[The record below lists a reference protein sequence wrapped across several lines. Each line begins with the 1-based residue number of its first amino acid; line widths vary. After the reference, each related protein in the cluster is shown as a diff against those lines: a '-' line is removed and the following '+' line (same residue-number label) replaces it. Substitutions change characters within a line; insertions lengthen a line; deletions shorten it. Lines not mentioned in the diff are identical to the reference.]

1 MRLLTSLR
9 NTVMRIEIEKSAAR
23 GRVYAPPSKSMAH
36 RLLIA
41 AAMCEGESEI
51 VGISSCEDV
60 LATIDCLGTL
70 GAKIEYE
77 GDSVRIFGIDFLSA
91 KARENLACRESGST
105 LRFFIPLLWL
115 SGNEARLVGSE
126 KLLSRPQSVYEEI
139 AIERGLLFKQAGDS
153 ITVKGTLKSGEYR
166 VRGDVS
172 SQFITGLLF
181 ALSLLQNDSRIVIT
195 TALESRSYI
204 DLTISAMAEFG
215 VMAIWENESTLYIK
229 GAQKYKAG
237 RVSVEGDYSGSAF
250 TDAFNYIGGEVE
262 VLGLKTDSM
271 QGDRV
276 YKTLFSL
283 LDEGCPEINIEDCP
297 DLAPILFTLAA
308 MKNGAIFTGTRR
320 LKIKESDR
328 AEVMREELSKF
339 GADISVMENM
349 VRISPAKLHTP
360 GEILFGHNDHR
371 IVMSLA
377 VISSVYGGV
386 IDGCE
391 AVRKSYPDFFSDI
404 KKLGIKFKTYEA

>member
-1 MRLLTSLR
+1 MR
-9 NTVMRIEIEKSAAR
+9 VKIEKSTAR
-23 GRVYAPPSKSMAH
+23 GRIYAPPSKSMAH
-36 RLLIA
+36 RMLIA
-41 AAMCEGESEI
+41 AAMCEGESQI
-51 VGISSCEDV
+51 DGISSCEDV
-60 LATIDCLGTL
+60 LATIDCLRTL

-91 KARENLACRESGST
+91 RANRSLACRESGST

-139 AIERGLLFKQAGDS
+139 AAEKGVLFAKSSDS
-153 ITVKGTLKSGEYR
+153 ITVKGPLKSGEYR

-181 ALSLLQNDSRIVIT
+181 ALSLLWDDSRIIIT

-215 VMAIWENESTLYIK
+215 VRAIWENDSTIYIN
-229 GAQKYKAG
+229 GAQKYRAG

-262 VLGLKTDSM
+262 VLGLKTDSL
-271 QGDRV
+271 QGDTV
-276 YKTLFSL
+276 YKTLFPL
-283 LDEGCPEINIEDCP
+283 LESGCPEINIEDCP

-308 MKNGAIFTGTRR
+308 MKNGATFIGTRR
-320 LKIKESDR
+320 LRIKESDR
-328 AEVMREELSKF
+328 AAVMAEELSKF
-339 GADISVMENM
+339 GADISVMENL
-349 VRISPAKLHTP
+349 VRISPAKLHEP
-360 GEILFGHNDHR
+360 REILSGHNDHR

-377 VISSVYGGV
+377 IISSVYGGV

-391 AVRKSYPDFFSDI
+391 AVKKSYPDFFLDI
-404 KKLGIKFKTYEA
+404 KKLGIKFRTYEA

>member
-1 MRLLTSLR
+1 MR
-9 NTVMRIEIEKSAAR
+9 VEIEKSTAR

-41 AAMCEGESEI
+41 AAMCDGESEI

-60 LATIDCLGTL
+60 LATIDCLRTL

-77 GDSVRIFGIDFLSA
+77 GDSVRILGIDFLSA
-91 KARENLACRESGST
+91 RASESLACRESGST

-139 AIERGLLFKQAGDS
+139 AKEKSLLLEKTSNGITLRGPLA
-153 ITVKGTLKSGEYR
+153 SGEYR

-181 ALSLLQNDSRIVIT
+181 ALSLLQDDSRIVIT

-215 VMAIWENESTLYIK
+215 VKVIWENDSTLYVE

-250 TDAFNYIGGEVE
+250 ADAFNYIGGKVD
-262 VLGLKTDSM
+262 VLGLKTDSL

-276 YKTLFSL
+276 YKTLFPL
-283 LDEGCPEINIEDCP
+283 LDGGCPEINIEDCP

-308 MKNGAIFTGTRR
+308 MKNGATFIGTRR

-339 GADISVMENM
+339 GADISVMDNM
-349 VRISPAKLHTP
+349 VRIFPATLHTP
-360 GEILFGHNDHR
+360 REILFGHNDHR

-377 VISSVYGGV
+377 AISSVYGGV

-391 AVRKSYPDFFSDI
+391 AVKKSYPDFFSDI
-404 KKLGIKFKTYEA
+404 KKLGIKFRTYEA